1 MNKFKFIKKLS
12 LFVLSIILFS
22 GAVNVEA
29 GIGYTYDSNGDP
41 IYSTEGLVAYDLP
54 YTYAD
59 LGITADSKS
68 SAPADLFVYED
79 EAGKTEVYL
88 TDSGLSTVFAFTADL
103 TQKTK
108 EFNYCLL
115 KPYNLNYT
123 ETTAIKSGNGDGTA
137 GSKVL
142 FPEEDDI
149 PTEVE
154 LNDPEGSYNGD
165 GYIKLYFNTPTCT
178 YRTVNPNTGKD
189 LIYICDKGNN
199 QVVVLD
205 AGTYDTTL
213 GTYEVY
219 QVLTKPLDELDESI
233 SFVPKKVITDIQG
246 RFYVIVENE
255 TFGIMQFSIEGKFD
269 RYTGTN
275 PITLTP
281 WEIFWRNFS
290 SEEQLSTQKTLN
302 NIAFNSIVYSKEDFM
317 IYTTSLAIENKNGT
331 LNDKVMIK
339 KINPSGDDI
348 LRRNGYNKPMGD
360 VKYVTTRDW
369 NNSSTTP
376 SQLVGITVNDYGVYS
391 VIDQSKGRIF
401 TYDNEGNLLYI
412 SGEKGIQADKIS
424 NPAAIQYL
432 GENLLVLDS
441 NNKTIIKFEPTEI
454 AQIINKAVKQEKA
467 GYTTRIVPTYNYVT
481 NSWWVGKEDTKKGN
495 PDAVITE
502 KDGYW
507 YIGEE
512 NTNILAGELASSD
525 YWEQVIKL
533 NANYEYAYVGIGHK
547 YMDQEEYKLAMDY
560 FKLGENRIY
569 YSKAFKQYRDGI
581 IKEWFAPV
589 VITLVVLIG
598 GRYAYKIYRNKKL
611 GIKKEEE
618 TGMGDE

>member
-88 TDSGLSTVFAFTADL
+88 TDSGLSTVFAFSADL
-103 TQKTK
+103 TQKTQ

-115 KPYNLNYT
+115 KPYNLNFT
-123 ETTAIKSGNGDGTA
+123 EATAIKSGNGDGTA

-142 FPEEDDI
+142 FPDEDDI

-205 AGTYDTTL
+205 VATYDPTL

-219 QVLTKPLDELDESI
+219 QVLTKPEDELDEST

-348 LRRNGYNKPMGD
+348 LRRNGYNVPMGD

-512 NTNILAGELASSD
+512 NTNILAGDLASSD

>member
-103 TQKTK
+103 TQKTQ

-123 ETTAIKSGNGDGTA
+123 EATAIKSGNGDGTA

-154 LNDPEGSYNGD
+154 LNDPEGSYNGA

-205 AGTYDTTL
+205 AKTYDDTL

-467 GYTTRIVPTYNYVT
+467 GYTTRIVPTYNNVT
-481 NSWWVGKEDTKKGN
+481 NSWWIGKEDTKKGN

>member
-79 EAGKTEVYL
+79 EAGNTEVYL
-88 TDSGLSTVFAFTADL
+88 TDSGLSTVFAFSADL
-103 TQKTK
+103 TQKTQ

-115 KPYNLNYT
+115 KPYKLNFT

-142 FPEEDDI
+142 FPNEDDI

-178 YRTVNPNTGKD
+178 YRTVNPTTGKD

-205 AGTYDTTL
+205 ATTYDSTL

-219 QVLTKPLDELDESI
+219 QVLTKPEDELDESV

-348 LRRNGYNKPMGD
+348 LRRNGYNEPMGD

-481 NSWWVGKEDTKKGN
+481 NSWWIGKEDTKKGN

>member
-88 TDSGLSTVFAFTADL
+88 TDSGLSTVFAFSADL
-103 TQKTK
+103 TQKTQ

-115 KPYNLNYT
+115 KPYKLNYT
-123 ETTAIKSGNGDGTA
+123 EATAIKGGNGDGTA

-142 FPEEDDI
+142 FPDEDDI

-205 AGTYDTTL
+205 ATTYDPTL

-219 QVLTKPLDELDESI
+219 QVLTKPLDELDEST

-481 NSWWVGKEDTKKGN
+481 NSWWIGKEDTKKGN